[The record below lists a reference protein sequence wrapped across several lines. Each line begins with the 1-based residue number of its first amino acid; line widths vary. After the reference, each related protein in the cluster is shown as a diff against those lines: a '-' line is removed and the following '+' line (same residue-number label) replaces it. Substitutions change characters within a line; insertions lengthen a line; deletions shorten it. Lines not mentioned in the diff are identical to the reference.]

1 MPRQSAPSASPRPG
15 MSSFPLRPSS
25 LLRQG
30 RSGWADPLMHR
41 VVQGMAIALLLL
53 LAAIVAE
60 LLIPALPAI
69 RTFGLRFLFTTEW
82 NPVTQV
88 YGIAPQIYGTLVT
101 SLVAVAIVVPLSL
114 GIAILL
120 VEDLLPRA
128 VRVPLSFLIELLAAI
143 PSVVYGLWGIFILIP
158 TLMPLFET
166 LHQNLGWLPFFSTP
180 PSHRALL
187 PTILVLALMILPIM
201 VALSRDALLA
211 LPDDLR
217 QAAAAVGATR
227 WETIVHIL
235 LPASLSGIVGA
246 TVLALGRAMG
256 ETMAAVMLI
265 GNANQINLSWLAPSS
280 TIAALVANQ
289 FPEARDLQ
297 ISALLYA
304 ALVLMGLTLVINVS
318 ATGWINAVGR
328 SQKPTQSTPT
338 SPTSPPHS
346 EPISPPASQETNQDN
361 SNAKAR
367 PISTPLSAS
376 PKVWNSQRLSRSGMS
391 WLLTAGC
398 GLALAI
404 ALLAIAS
411 IFVSLI
417 TQGSAR
423 LDSMAITQLPPPP
436 LATGGGFRNAITGTL
451 LMVGIATGISATLGI
466 GVAIYLVEFSR
477 DNRLSRWVRFG
488 NGVLSGVPSI
498 LCGLFAYSLVVLT
511 TGTFSAV
518 AGGIALAVV
527 MLPITVRTVEE
538 GLRAVTTDLREG
550 AIALGATTSQTIFG
564 VVLPTAAPGIITG
577 VILAMARAIGETAPL
592 LFTAL
597 FSQYGINGLW
607 NPIASLSV
615 LIYNFALS
623 PYPNYQALAW
633 TAALVLVGL
642 ILVVS
647 VGARSLTR
655 ILNR

>member
-1 MPRQSAPSASPRPG
+1 
-15 MSSFPLRPSS
+15 
-25 LLRQG
+25 
-30 RSGWADPLMHR
+30 MHR
-41 VVQGMAIALLLL
+41 VVQGMAITLLLL

-69 RTFGLRFLFTTEW
+69 HTFGIRFLFTTEW
-82 NPVTQV
+82 NPVAQV

-101 SLVAVAIVVPLSL
+101 SLVAVAVVVPLSL

-158 TLMPLFET
+158 TLMPLFGT
-166 LHQNLGWLPFFSTP
+166 LHQTLGWLPFFSTP

-211 LPDDLR
+211 LPNDLR

-318 ATGWINAVGR
+318 ATVLINAVGR
-328 SQKPTQSTPT
+328 SQKTIQSTLTFPN
-338 SPTSPPHS
+338 PPPHS
-346 EPISPPASQETNQDN
+346 EHSSPPASQETNRDGVDPTV
-361 SNAKAR
+361 R
-367 PISTPLSAS
+367 PISTPLSTS
-376 PKVWNSQRLSRSGMS
+376 PTVWNSQRLSRSGMS

-451 LMVGIATGISATLGI
+451 LMVGIATSISTTLGI

-477 DNRLSRWVRFG
+477 DNRLSRWIRFG

-538 GLRAVTTDLREG
+538 GLRAVTTELREG

-564 VVLPTAAPGIITG
+564 VVLPTAAPGILTG

-633 TAALVLVGL
+633 TVALVLVGL

-647 VGARSLTR
+647 VGARSLAR
-655 ILNR
+655 VLNR